1 VEFRILGPFELVED
15 GRPVEIA
22 GRRQRALLAH
32 LLLHTNEVVSSDRL
46 IDGLWGERPPATA
59 PKVLQNAVSQL
70 RRSLGDELI
79 VTRAPGYVLRVDPN
93 AIDSRRFE
101 TLLDQ
106 GRQELASGDT
116 EGAASIL
123 REALELWRGPP
134 LDEFSYDPFAEAEI
148 KRLEELHVRAL
159 EERIEAELALGRH
172 SDLVGE
178 LERLVAAQPLRERP
192 RGQLVLALY
201 RSGRQAEA
209 LRAYEDGRRL
219 LAEELG
225 IEPGAALSRL
235 EKQILTQDPALEP
248 PPTVPRLEG
257 AARSG
262 PAAGETIPK
271 RRLGRLAFGL
281 AAIALVAAAL
291 AAAFLLAQGDGR
303 PAVVPNSLVKIDPG
317 TGEIV
322 DVFRVGPSSNGKTTI
337 VGSYVFF
344 TSDDRETLT
353 RIDVRSGETDTFGGL
368 ASPAG
373 TAAGADGT
381 LWVGSYES
389 NNVWQIDADSFEQLN
404 VLELLEYSLPWRVA
418 VGGGSVWVAEG
429 YGSGVSR
436 FNATTGDF
444 QQRHESNGFAAEV
457 AVGEGAAWTAVNRTG
472 IGELLRVDAA
482 TGVPQSTAIGR
493 IPFAVAVGFGAVWVS
508 DLVASPEKG
517 AKPEP
522 GKVLRI
528 DPATS
533 ALDDVIN
540 VGKRPVGLATGGGSV
555 WVANGG
561 ERTISEIDPRTN
573 EVVNTIPTQYY
584 PTSVAYG
591 HGFLWASL
599 RPDPDGF

>member
-79 VTRAPGYVLRVDPN
+79 VTRAPGYVLRVDPT

-106 GRQELASGDT
+106 GRQALASGDT

-123 REALELWRGPP
+123 REALALWRGPP

-248 PPTVPRLEG
+248 PPTVPRREG
-257 AARSG
+257 ARSG

-353 RIDVRSGETDTFGGL
+353 RIDVLSGETDTFGGL

-373 TAAGADGT
+373 TTAGADGT

-404 VLELLEYSLPWRVA
+404 VLELPEYSLPWRVA

-457 AVGEGAAWTAVNRTG
+457 AFGEGAAWTAVNRTG

-599 RPDPDGF
+599 RPDRDGF